1 MENRHIETQI
11 RQYINESI
19 LFSDDT
25 IQYTD
30 TDSLL
35 AEGIVDSV
43 GVMDLVLFV
52 EQAFSVDVDD
62 RDITPDNFDSIE
74 RLAGYIR
81 GKQSH

>member
-1 MENRHIETQI
+1 MENRHIEAQI
-11 RQYINESI
+11 RQYINDSI

-52 EQAFSVDVDD
+52 EQAFSVSVDD